1 VRRIPLLGAVAGVL
15 LDMVLSLGRYYFY
28 TAAS

>member
-1 VRRIPLLGAVAGVL
+1 MTVWQLLGSIIGVV